1 MTILTPS
8 GEFRTVTHGRRWSDA
23 SWHWTGSETA
33 ETLASLGYV
42 VQPEPEPAPP
52 PTLEEVRAARVEA
65 LAAECDAR
73 LAERWPTA
81 DMLAALAG
89 VPTTPPA
96 GLAEDVAAHLAIRD
110 SLLDAVTAAT
120 TIDEVKAVTWPE

>member
-1 MTILTPS
+1 MTIQTPS
-8 GEFRTVTHGRRWSDA
+8 GELRPVTPGEPWKAGKMHF
-23 SWHWTGSETA
+23 TGSESP
-33 ETLASLGYV
+33 ETLAGLGYV
-42 VQPEPEPAPP
+42 VQPEPEPDPP